1 MKDKIPPSVG
11 CFRENYLYGCNEEGL
26 VMVKFVLFVI
36 YPTDDGD
43 NILSVE
49 ENSAR
54 VQLWR
59 FNAPCWG
66 PISKICFAHL
76 GDIPS

>member
-1 MKDKIPPSVG
+1 MGAFILESVG
-11 CFRENYLYGCNEEGL
+11 CFGENYLYGCEEEGL
-26 VMVKFVLFVI
+26 IVKTSPWWVI

-43 NILSVE
+43 NIPSVG

-66 PISKICFAHL
+66 PI
-76 GDIPS
+76 

>member
-1 MKDKIPPSVG
+1 MECSG
-11 CFRENYLYGCNEEGL
+11 ENCLYGCEEEGL
-26 VMVKFVLFVI
+26 DMVKFVLFGI

-43 NILSVE
+43 NIASVE

-59 FNAPCWG
+59 FNAPRWG

-76 GDIPS
+76 GDIPL